1 MGALGVPGS
10 SSTRSRSHLFA
21 ANGHVYPVLD
31 DYDVGT
37 RYAQR
42 NFLFDNT
49 GRGSFVEIGTRAG
62 SGLAVEKVSRGAA
75 FGDYDNDGDI
85 DILVLNIDDTP
96 TLLRNDGG
104 NRNHWLQVS
113 LIGTTSNRDGIG
125 ARIEAGVAGRV
136 QVRQIAAGTSFLSH
150 SDIRAHF
157 GLQRATKVDRLV
169 VRWPGGRV
177 EEFRDLDA
185 DQWLVITE
193 GKGLAVHQ
201 PLGNFAG
208 W

>member
-1 MGALGVPGS
+1 M
-10 SSTRSRSHLFA
+10 
-21 ANGHVYPVLD
+21 
-31 DYDVGT
+31 
-37 RYAQR
+37 
-42 NFLFDNT
+42 
-49 GRGSFVEIGTRAG
+49 
-62 SGLAVEKVSRGAA
+62 EKVSRGAA

-85 DILVLNIDDTP
+85 DILILNIDDTP

-113 LIGTTSNRDGIG
+113 LIGTASNRDGIG
-125 ARIEAGVAGRV
+125 VRIEAVVAGRV
-136 QVRQIAAGTSFLSH
+136 QIRQIVAGTSFLSH

-157 GLQRATKVDRLV
+157 GLQRATKVERLV

-193 GKGLAVHQ
+193 GQGDCGAPDAGQCCRVVTMYASNYKILLLALIAWGCEPETAVDRPGAGGRTTRWGRDGLC
-201 PLGNFAG
+201 LD
-208 W
+208 